1 MIFSTKRLHLRKLL
15 ASDTD
20 LFFDM
25 MGNPKVMNPVPRPA
39 MNRAESDQKLA
50 VLIDQADNSP
60 TQIRAITEIGGQ
72 EFIGIAGFLINAEN
86 QHEIA
91 YRLRE
96 KFWGIGYGTE
106 IAKGLLANGFDTLNY
121 QEIIGDVFIENI
133 PSTKILE
140 KFMTPVKEF
149 FNENDQCIDRRYSVT
164 KQEFKKI

>member
-1 MIFSTKRLHLRKLL
+1 MIFTTKRLQVRKLL

-25 MGNPKVMNPVPRPA
+25 MGNPKVMNPIPRPP
-39 MNRAESDQKLA
+39 MTRAESNEKLRL
-50 VLIDQADNSP
+50 LIDQEKEST
-60 TQIRAITEIGGQ
+60 TQIWAINE
-72 EFIGIAGFLINAEN
+72 ESNSDFIGICGFLVNKEN

-96 KFWGIGYGTE
+96 KFWGIGYGNE
-106 IAKGLLANGFDTLNY
+106 IAKGLISYGFDSLKY
-121 QEIIGDVFIENI
+121 QEIIGDVFIDNI
-133 PSTKILE
+133 PSTKILG